1 MSEVDIVSQPDAT
14 HYGNAFGAM
23 EKILTTEKE
32 GIRTYDATKAR
43 SWKISNAEGKTNPV
57 NGKATAY
64 KLMPFTKGS
73 AGPTVLTA
81 SSSAVSSKGKFATA
95 NLWVTPHN
103 RSERYPAGEYMPQ
116 GGKFV
121 CACVGL
127 SCTLRETRKYLI
139 IIRQYNNTSQ
149 MGVWDY
155 RSGQRTTDPLKDKM

>member
-1 MSEVDIVSQPDAT
+1 MRLTSQPDVT

-103 RSERYPAGEYMPQ
+103 RSERYPAGEYTPQ

-121 CACVGL
+121 RVSVGL
-127 SCTLRETRKYLI
+127 SCTLQETRKYLI
-139 IIRQYNNTSQ
+139 TNYTSMQQCNNTTIHLRRECGTSA
-149 MGVWDY
+149 VD
-155 RSGQRTTDPLKDKM
+155 RERPIH